1 MSTGEGMSNVDVVI
15 TGMGATTPLGGD
27 VPSTWDALLAGRSG
41 IRTNDKEWVE
51 RYDMP
56 ARLCAPLAVEPTE
69 VLPRVQA
76 RRMDRCEQIAIIAAR
91 QAWADAGYDLP
102 TDEHQPVDPDRLG
115 VAIGTGIG
123 GPVTLLDQDDLLEEF
138 GLRKV
143 SPLTVPM
150 LMPNG
155 PAAMVGIELKAR
167 AGVHSPASACASGA
181 EGLATAWQMIQSG
194 RADVVVAGGAEACI
208 HPITVAGFAQSRT
221 LSTRND
227 DPAGASRPFDVDRD
241 GFVLG
246 EGAGVLI
253 LERADHALA
262 RGARI
267 YGKLAGTGITSDA
280 YHITGNHP
288 EGIGQINA
296 ITHAVR
302 SAGLDAADIVHVNAH
317 ATSTVVGDIGEAT
330 AVRKALGD
338 QVVLTAPKGALG
350 HLVGGAGAVESIITL
365 LSIYHGVIPATRNLE
380 RLDPKVDLD
389 VVTGEP
395 RKMHVNAA
403 VNDSFGFGGH
413 NVALVFTAA

>member
-1 MSTGEGMSNVDVVI
+1 MSTVEVVI

-27 VPSTWDALLAGRSG
+27 VTSTWDGLIAGHNG
-41 IRTNDKEWVE
+41 IRTNDTEWAE
-51 RYDMP
+51 KYDMP
-56 ARLCAPLAVEPTE
+56 SRLMAPLAVEPSE
-69 VLPRVQA
+69 VLPRVQL
-76 RRMDRCEQIAIIAAR
+76 RRMDRCEQIAVIAAR
-91 QAWADAGYDLP
+91 QAWADAGYEMP
-102 TDEHQPVDPDRLG
+102 SDEHEPVDPDRLG

-123 GPVTLLDQDDLLEEF
+123 GPVTLLDQDDLLEQY

-155 PAAMVGIELKAR
+155 PAALVSIELRAR

-181 EGLATAWQMIQSG
+181 EGLAQAYQMIQTG

-221 LSTRND
+221 LSLRND
-227 DPAGASRPFDVDRD
+227 EPERASRPFDIDRD

-246 EGAGVLI
+246 EGAGVLV
-253 LERADHALA
+253 LESAEHARA
-262 RGARI
+262 RGARV

-296 ITHAVR
+296 MTQAIR
-302 SAGLDAADIVHVNAH
+302 QAGLTAADIGHVNAH
-317 ATSTVVGDIGEAT
+317 ATSTVVGDVGEAV
-330 AVRKALGD
+330 AIRKAVGD
-338 QVVLTAPKGALG
+338 HAVLTAPKGSIG
-350 HLVGGAGAVESIITL
+350 HLVGGAGAVESIATV
-365 LSIYHGVIPATRNLE
+365 LSIYHGIIPATRNLE
-380 RLDPKVDLD
+380 NLDPKVGLD
-389 VVTGEP
+389 VVAGEP
-395 RKMHVNAA
+395 RKLDLTAA
-403 VNDSFGFGGH
+403 MNDSFGFGGH

>member
-1 MSTGEGMSNVDVVI
+1 MSTVDVVI

-27 VPSTWDALLAGRSG
+27 VTSTWDALIAGRNG
-41 IRTNDKEWVE
+41 IVVNDAEWVE
-51 RYDMP
+51 KYGLP
-56 ARLCAPLAVEPTE
+56 AKLAAKLAVEPSE
-69 VLPRVQA
+69 VLPRVQL
-76 RRMDRCEQIAIIAAR
+76 RRLDRCEQIAIIAAR
-91 QAWADAGYDLP
+91 QAWEDAGYEMP
-102 TDEHQPVDPDRLG
+102 TEDNQPVDPDRLG

-123 GPVTLLDQDDLLEEF
+123 GPVTLLDQDDLLESQ

-155 PAAMVGIELKAR
+155 PAAHVSIELMAR

-208 HPITVAGFAQSRT
+208 HQITVAGFAQSRT
-221 LSTRND
+221 LSLRND
-227 DPAGASRPFDVDRD
+227 EPDRASRPFDVHRD

-246 EGAGVLI
+246 EGAGVLV
-253 LERADHALA
+253 LEREDYARA

-267 YGKLAGTGITSDA
+267 YGRLAGTGITSDA

-296 ITHAVR
+296 ITQALR
-302 SAGLDAADIVHVNAH
+302 SANLSPSDVGHVNAH
-317 ATSTVVGDIGEAT
+317 ATSTVVGDIGEAV
-330 AVRKALGD
+330 AISKAIGD
-338 QVVLTAPKGALG
+338 HVVLTAPKSAMG
-350 HLVGGAGAVESIITL
+350 HLVGGAGAVESIVTL
-365 LSIYHGVIPATRNLE
+365 LSMYHGVIPATRNLE
-380 RLDPKVDLD
+380 NQDPKVGLD
-389 VVTGEP
+389 VVAGEP
-395 RKMHVNAA
+395 RKMEITAA

-413 NVALVFTAA
+413 NVALAFTAA